1 MLALKRRL
9 KKQQL
14 ALGKHRVV
22 VNQELDHI
30 IIGAGIV
37 GISLGLSILER
48 SPDRKVLIL
57 DKESKPGVHASG
69 RNSGVLHAGFYYSPD
84 SLKAK
89 FCRLG
94 NLELKNFC
102 KQNSIPILE
111 TGKVVV
117 CQSKSDVSKLEDL
130 FHRGVANG
138 VDIEILDE
146 AELRKIEP
154 AAKTVDKFIW
164 SPTTAVGNPK
174 LVITQLAEKFIK
186 SGGKFKFNCSVK
198 LVSKN
203 NQICIETNNGTYSAY
218 SIVNSAGSY
227 AANLAKQVNV
237 GNQYACLPFLG
248 AYKKS
253 KLMES
258 NPKRLVYPV
267 PNPVNP
273 FLGVHTTNT
282 INGEIKIGPTAFP
295 VIGKEQYKISDGFS
309 RSEFLEFYKATK
321 ALFQSDSVDLMG
333 LAKEEFVKLFTK
345 PLLSRTNRLSNS
357 LYSNKQW
364 IKHPAG
370 IRAQIINLETKTI
383 EMDYIVQS
391 DKNVVHILN
400 AVSPGWTSAIPFTR
414 WVAENQPLLR

>member
-1 MLALKRRL
+1 MINKEFDYI
-9 KKQQL
+9 
-14 ALGKHRVV
+14 V
-22 VNQELDHI
+22 
-30 IIGAGIV
+30 IGAGIV
-37 GISLGLSILER
+37 GISLGLAILER
-48 SPDRKVLIL
+48 SPKKKVLII

-102 KQNSIPILE
+102 KENSIPILE

-130 FHRGVANG
+130 FRRGVANG
-138 VDIEILDE
+138 VDIEILGE
-146 AELRKIEP
+146 TELDKIEP
-154 AAKTVDKFIW
+154 AAKTIDKFIW

-174 LVITQLAEKFIK
+174 LVISQLAEKFIK
-186 SGGKFKFNCSVK
+186 SGGKFQFNCSAK
-198 LVSKN
+198 LVSAN
-203 NQICIETNNGTYSAY
+203 DQVLIETIYGTYSAA
-218 SIVNSAGSY
+218 SIINSAGAY
-227 AANLAKQVNV
+227 AANLARQVNV

-253 KLMES
+253 KLVDS
-258 NPKRLVYPV
+258 NPRRLVYPV
-267 PNPVNP
+267 PNPINP

-282 INGEIKIGPTAFP
+282 LNGEIKIGPTAFP
-295 VIGKEQYKISDGFS
+295 VIGKEQYKLSNGFNG
-309 RSEFLEFYKATK
+309 SEFLEFYKAAK
-321 ALFQSDSVDLMG
+321 ALFKSDSVDLIG
-333 LAKEEFVKLFTK
+333 LAREEFVKLFTK
-345 PLLSRTNRLSNS
+345 PLLNKTNKLTNS
-357 LYSNKQW
+357 LNSNKQW
-364 IKHPAG
+364 SKYPAG

-400 AVSPGWTSAIPFTR
+400 AVSPGWTSAMPFSR
-414 WVAENQPLLR
+414 WVVENQPLLR

>member
-1 MLALKRRL
+1 MINKEFDYI
-9 KKQQL
+9 
-14 ALGKHRVV
+14 V
-22 VNQELDHI
+22 
-30 IIGAGIV
+30 IGAGIV
-37 GISLGLSILER
+37 GISLGLAILER
-48 SPDRKVLIL
+48 SPEKKVLII

-102 KQNSIPILE
+102 KENSIPILE

-117 CQSKSDVSKLEDL
+117 CQNKSDVSKLEDL
-130 FHRGVANG
+130 FRRGVANG

-146 AELRKIEP
+146 TELDEIEP
-154 AAKTVDKFIW
+154 AAKTIDKFIW

-174 LVITQLAEKFIK
+174 LVISQLAEKFIK
-186 SGGKFKFNCSVK
+186 SGGKFQFNCSAK
-198 LVSKN
+198 LVSAN
-203 NQICIETNNGTYSAY
+203 DQVLIETIYGTYSAA
-218 SIVNSAGSY
+218 SIINSAGAY
-227 AANLAKQVNV
+227 AANLARQVNV

-253 KLMES
+253 KLVDS
-258 NPKRLVYPV
+258 NPRRLVYPV
-267 PNPVNP
+267 PNPINP

-282 INGEIKIGPTAFP
+282 LNGEIKIGPTAFP
-295 VIGKEQYKISDGFS
+295 VIGKEQYNLSNGFNG
-309 RSEFLEFYKATK
+309 SEFLEFYKAAK
-321 ALFQSDSVDLMG
+321 ALFKSDSVDLIG
-333 LAKEEFVKLFTK
+333 LAREEFVKLFTK
-345 PLLSRTNRLSNS
+345 PLLNKTNKLTNS
-357 LYSNKQW
+357 LNSNKQW
-364 IKHPAG
+364 SKYPAG

-414 WVAENQPLLR
+414 WVVENQPLLR